1 MMATPLIGIAEPIGM
16 ARFIYMGANA
26 SRNRSRGTRYLSNE
40 DKKTGS
46 GH

>member
-1 MMATPLIGIAEPIGM
+1 MATPLIGIAEPFGM

-26 SRNRSRGTRYLSNE
+26 SGNRSRGNKNLLDE

-46 GH
+46 EH